1 MQPTCRCPY
10 SQCTCCRNFQTRICI
25 ANLCKKWYFL
35 MNCLQMLFPFPTGK
49 GKLFFLESECIIL
62 AILLLSWCALDR
74 LDPNEKCEAFSSVF
88 WLCYEREAI
97 ILSPAGGMSKFQ
109 LCSALSNLLS
119 LMLII
124 FLLASTLWGEANN
137 TVFVLQRLCT
147 FIKWCWHNPSL
158 QIPFLLQQPT
168 DWFFLQSF
176 PVVQAKCML
185 QERKLTW

>member
-1 MQPTCRCPY
+1 MT
-10 SQCTCCRNFQTRICI
+10 
-25 ANLCKKWYFL
+25 
-35 MNCLQMLFPFPTGK
+35 PFNALPSSALSLPNRRGEAV
-49 GKLFFLESECIIL
+49 FWRVY
-62 AILLLSWCALDR
+62 ALSWQSSYSADMLWTGWI
-74 LDPNEKCEAFSSVF
+74 LNPKWEAFISVSC
-88 WLCYEREAI
+88 LCCGREAI

-147 FIKWCWHNPSL
+147 SMKWCWHNPSL

-168 DWFFLQSF
+168 DCLLAVISCCPGKMHGAGREIGLVDKCKLKMGGVEGSTEVGICFF
-176 PVVQAKCML
+176 KC
-185 QERKLTW
+185 